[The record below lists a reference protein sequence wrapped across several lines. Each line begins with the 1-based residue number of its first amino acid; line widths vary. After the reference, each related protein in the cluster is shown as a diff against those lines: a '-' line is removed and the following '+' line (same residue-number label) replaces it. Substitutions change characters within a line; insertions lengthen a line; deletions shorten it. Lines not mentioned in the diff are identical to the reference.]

1 MPLDKLHGVKLPA
14 SADFHGTYDQTDLGF
29 GLALGYCYTD
39 LIVHLRDGDM
49 LELVT
54 PTIRQGGVN
63 TVFVMVCIHLILS
76 VLKRKGINMIE
87 TWTAQSRTTSDHRR
101 PCAGIQSPPASH

>member
-1 MPLDKLHGVKLPA
+1 MVRI
-14 SADFHGTYDQTDLGF
+14 DQTDLGF

-76 VLKRKGINMIE
+76 VLKKKRNKHDRNL
-87 TWTAQSRTTSDHRR
+87 D
-101 PCAGIQSPPASH
+101 SPISSHQ